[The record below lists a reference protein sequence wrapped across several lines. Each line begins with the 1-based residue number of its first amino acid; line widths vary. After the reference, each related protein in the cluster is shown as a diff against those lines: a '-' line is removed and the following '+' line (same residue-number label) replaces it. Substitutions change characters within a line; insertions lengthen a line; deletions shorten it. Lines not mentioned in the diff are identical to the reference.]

1 MQLAFDS
8 DVTLRSRFECKYLV
22 SPASVP
28 AIREFIQPF
37 MAPDRYAARWDG
49 NRYAICSLYL
59 DSQDLRLYQQTVG
72 GEKNR
77 FKLRIRTYDDDP
89 DSLVFFE
96 VKRKL
101 NNIVSKQR
109 AALSRD
115 NAARMV
121 ETGVNGFMG
130 DLPLEALDDLNSF
143 ALYSD
148 LTNARPLVRVRY
160 LREAYEARGGDP
172 VRITIDTEL
181 MHAITLD
188 HEIGHESGR
197 WVTTPVAGSIL
208 ELKFTERYPEWMSA
222 LVRAFGLKQ
231 QPVPKYVLSI
241 DHMLME
247 GREAALSLGGFL
259 LPPRRA

>member
-8 DVTLRSRFECKYLV
+8 DKTLRSRFECKYIV

-59 DSQDLRLYQQTVG
+59 DGQDLPLYQQTVG

-89 DSLVFFE
+89 DSRVFFE

-101 NNIVSKQR
+101 NTIVSKHR
-109 AALSRD
+109 AALTRPD
-115 NAARMV
+115 ATRLV
-121 ETGVNGFMG
+121 EGGVNGWMQG
-130 DLPLEALDDLNSF
+130 LPVQALDDLNTF
-143 ALYSD
+143 ALYAD
-148 LTNARPLVRVRY
+148 LTSARPLVRVRY
-160 LREAYEARGGDP
+160 MREAYESRGGDP
-172 VRITIDTEL
+172 VRITVDTDL
-181 MHAITLD
+181 MHSITLHHD
-188 HEIGHESGR
+188 LGHETGR
-197 WVTTPVAGSIL
+197 WVTTPVPGSIL
-208 ELKFTERYPEWMSA
+208 ELKFTERYPEWISD
-222 LVRAFGLKQ
+222 LVHAFGLKQ
-231 QPVPKYVLSI
+231 QPVPKYVWSV

-247 GREAALSLGGFL
+247 GREAALTMAGFF
-259 LPPRRA
+259 LPPRTA